1 MGAHAARV
9 EVRPQ
14 LDVQGDTLTRTVHL
28 ARRVSSGTPTPTPAL
43 EPAHDGALTGDQ
55 RAWPPAAVTETW
67 IGTRSRREAACR

>member
-1 MGAHAARV
+1 M
-9 EVRPQ
+9 
-14 LDVQGDTLTRTVHL
+14 RTVHL
-28 ARRVSSGTPTPTPAL
+28 AGSLSSGKLTATLGL